1 MGDVTAPYRVHS
13 MRKVLLNALVGQHI
27 GTGFTKILSK
37 IIEAR
42 IPDNQE

>member
-1 MGDVTAPYRVHS
+1 MGGVIEPYRVHS
-13 MRKVLLNALVGQHI
+13 IRKALLSALVGQHI
-27 GTGFTKILSK
+27 GTGFAEILSK